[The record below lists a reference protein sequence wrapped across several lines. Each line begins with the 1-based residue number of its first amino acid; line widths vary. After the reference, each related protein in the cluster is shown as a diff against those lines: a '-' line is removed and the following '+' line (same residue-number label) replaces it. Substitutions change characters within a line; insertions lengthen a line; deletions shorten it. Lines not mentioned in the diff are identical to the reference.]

1 MFGVLLI
8 LKLVFC
14 HPFHVSVCEIAY
26 DHKDKALE
34 ITHRIFLDDM
44 ENALQEYHGLTSF
57 DITRPIENHDLNE
70 LFYAYFNENFKIK
83 VNKEALKY
91 EFIGYELE
99 KDVIYA
105 YLEVLNLSSFN
116 DLEVFNTILIQMFD
130 DQENLVH
137 VKKRKKIK
145 TLRLNR
151 GNFIDKVT
159 F

>member
-1 MFGVLLI
+1 MLEVLLV
-8 LKLVFC
+8 LNLVFY

-26 DHKDKALE
+26 DQEDKALE

-44 ENALQEYHGLTSF
+44 ENALREYHDLTQF
-57 DITRPIENHDLNE
+57 DITRPTENLELNE
-70 LFYAYFNENFKIK
+70 LLRAYFNENFKIK
-83 VNKEALKY
+83 VNEEPLKY
-91 EFIGYELE
+91 EFLGFELE

-105 YLEVLNLSSFN
+105 YLQVVNLTSFN

-151 GNFIDKVT
+151 GHFIDKVT

>member
-1 MFGVLLI
+1 MLEVLLV
-8 LKLVFC
+8 LKLVFF
-14 HPFHVSVCEIAY
+14 HPFHVSVCEITY
-26 DHKDKALE
+26 DQEDKALE

-44 ENALQEYHGLTSF
+44 ENALREYHDLTQF
-57 DITRPIENHDLNE
+57 DITRPKENLDLNE
-70 LFYAYFNENFKIK
+70 LLRVYIIENFKIK
-83 VNKEALKY
+83 INEEAKKY

-105 YLEVLNLSSFN
+105 YLQVVNLTSFN
-116 DLEVFNTILIQMFD
+116 DLEVFNTILIQLFD

-151 GNFIDKVT
+151 GHFIDKVT